1 VNTPISVRNE
11 VCLSGTLYARFW
23 QPQSAVL
30 GGAHSPR
37 LLALSLCND
46 GSSTGSAGRAI
57 LVRMRRSFP
66 GIYSAC
72 GAAIRRWHGFVCV
85 RGDDSAMARLC
96 LRAGRRLCD
105 GTALSACGA
114 TTRRWHGFV
123 CGRGDD
129 PPRARLCQACD
140 RCVAPDEPCGSC
152 HKPRSG
158 VGDESFQWLD
168 SACHSRLACCVCPMW
183 RSWWSWGHVSPPGA
197 EFWWAR
203 GYVSPPGAEFWR
215 ARGHVSPLVPS
226 SVG

>member
-57 LVRMRRSFP
+57 LVRLRRSFP

-72 GAAIRRWHGFVCV
+72 GATTQRWHGFVCV
-85 RGDDSAMARLC
+85 RGDDPAM
-96 LRAGRRLCD
+96 
-105 GTALSACGA
+105 S
-114 TTRRWHGFV
+114 
-123 CGRGDD
+123 
-129 PPRARLCQACD
+129 RLCQACD
-140 RCVAPDEPCGSC
+140 RCVAPDEPCGPC

-158 VGDESFQWLD
+158 VGGESFQWLD
-168 SACHSRLACCVCPMW
+168 SACHSRLACCVCPVW

-197 EFWWAR
+197 EFCGR
-203 GYVSPPGAEFWR
+203 GACFAPWCRVLVVEGACFAPGAEFCGLRLCECVPR
-215 ARGHVSPLVPS
+215 ARGGLTRGAGPGFSRAAGLFACALS
-226 SVG
+226 SSL